1 MYLIRFWDQAQPLQL
16 LIRWGENGLELRW
29 ENTPIRIVK
38 RDYVMLLMANKREYP
53 KVLIGMVEEALNFMN

>member
-1 MYLIRFWDQAQPLQL
+1 MYLIRFWDQEQPLQL

>member
-1 MYLIRFWDQAQPLQL
+1 MYLIRFWDQEQPLQL

-29 ENTPIRIVK
+29 ENTLIRIVK

>member
-1 MYLIRFWDQAQPLQL
+1 MYLIRFWDQEQPLQL

-29 ENTPIRIVK
+29 ENTPISIVR

>member
-1 MYLIRFWDQAQPLQL
+1 MYLIRFWDQEQPLQL

-29 ENTPIRIVK
+29 ENTPIRIVR